1 MRDTRQTTDDAR
13 VVSIPQWLPGP
24 EAADALGVSLR
35 TLQRLASR
43 GDVERRQ
50 DGRTSS
56 YRVTRATTRATDSRQ
71 TTRHAPPIDDTRHP
85 RHEPAPPES
94 GALEA
99 LRVEL
104 ATVRA
109 ELVSAERRAAV
120 AEYRAAIADDG
131 AEQLEAMREQLDQA
145 RAERD
150 EARTLAQTYADTL
163 RHRHA
168 TVQRL
173 LQRLR
178 GA

>member
-1 MRDTRQTTDDAR
+1 MHDTRQTTDDTR

-35 TLQRLASR
+35 TLQRLAAR

-50 DGRTSS
+50 DGRASS

-71 TTRHAPPIDDTRHP
+71 TTRHAPPIDDTRHA
-85 RHEPAPPES
+85 RHEPAPPVN

-99 LRVEL
+99 LGVEL

-131 AEQLEAMREQLDQA
+131 AEQIEALRVQLDQVT
-145 RAERD
+145 AERD
-150 EARTLAQTYADTL
+150 EARDLARTYGAAL
-163 RHRHA
+163 RRRHA

-173 LQRLR
+173 LLRLR